1 MESAVGTFL
10 PCGCM
15 QRDTSRS
22 QSGLRHGE
30 PFMISRT
37 LLGHMA
43 ALMTIL
49 VWGTTFVS
57 TKILLR
63 DLAPLEILF
72 FRFLV
77 GYLSLFLFRP
87 RFLGIRKAKDEMLFA
102 AAGLC
107 GVTLYFLLEN
117 IALTYT
123 LAANVGII
131 ICLAPFFTAMLAC
144 LFLRGEHLQPRF
156 FAGLF
161 IALAGVVLI
170 AFNGNT
176 ILRLNPLGDI
186 LAALA
191 ALVWAIYSILM
202 RRIGELGLDTVLCTR
217 RVFFYGLLFMLPA
230 LPFLGFTWKPD
241 SLAELH
247 NLLNLLYLGF
257 GASALCFVTW
267 NWTVRVLGA
276 VRTSAYIY
284 LMPVVTV
291 LSAAIIL
298 NERLTGLAIFGT
310 ALTLIGLLVSE
321 GRIPSYGL
329 DRRKP

>member
-1 MESAVGTFL
+1 
-10 PCGCM
+10 
-15 QRDTSRS
+15 
-22 QSGLRHGE
+22 
-30 PFMISRT
+30 MISRT

-57 TKILLR
+57 TKILLQ
-63 DLAPLEILF
+63 DFAPLEILF

-77 GYLSLFLFRP
+77 GYVSLFLFRP
-87 RFLGIRKAKDEMLFA
+87 RLLGIRKAKEEVLFMG
-102 AAGLC
+102 AGLC

-123 LAANVGII
+123 FAANVGII
-131 ICLAPFFTAMLAC
+131 ICLAPFFTAILAC
-144 LFLRGEHLQPRF
+144 LFLQGEHLQPRF
-156 FAGLF
+156 FAGLL
-161 IALAGVVLI
+161 IALSGVILI
-170 AFNGNT
+170 AFNGT
-176 ILRLNPLGDI
+176 TLQLNPLGDL

-191 ALVWAIYSILM
+191 ALVWAVYSILM
-202 RRIGELGLDTVLCTR
+202 RRIGELKLDTVLCTQ

-241 SLAELH
+241 RLADIP

-276 VRTSAYIY
+276 VRTSVYIY

-291 LSAAIIL
+291 LSSAIIL

-321 GRIPSYGL
+321 GRIPSYGF
-329 DRRKP
+329 RRKR